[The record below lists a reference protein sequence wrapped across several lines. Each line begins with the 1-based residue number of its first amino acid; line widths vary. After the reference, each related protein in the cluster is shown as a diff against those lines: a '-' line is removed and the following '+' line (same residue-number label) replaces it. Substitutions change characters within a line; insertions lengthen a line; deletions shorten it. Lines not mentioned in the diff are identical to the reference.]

1 MSKTLVVHVGGCT
14 VQSSLLREQNLQ
26 KPLQIPKFELSK
38 LTQVEVDSFL
48 SACLFLENWIK
59 SLRKK

>member
-1 MSKTLVVHVGGCT
+1 MSKTLVVHVGGYT

-38 LTQVEVDSFL
+38 LTQVEVDYFYL
-48 SACLFLENWIK
+48 SVC
-59 SLRKK
+59 S

>member
-14 VQSSLLREQNLQ
+14 VQISLLREQ
-26 KPLQIPKFELSK
+26 KLQIPKFKLSK

-48 SACLFLENWIK
+48 SVCLFLEN
-59 SLRKK
+59 

>member
-14 VQSSLLREQNLQ
+14 VQISLLREQ
-26 KPLQIPKFELSK
+26 KLQIPKFELSK

-48 SACLFLENWIK
+48 SVCLFLENWIK